1 MTTYGNEIDEMFK
14 RDSDI
19 SPSWKTYLY
28 HLGYYIPHVVK
39 RFFSSPIKEKQTEL
53 NVLNIVSDI
62 LSNKHDDSSISQS
75 QELVKL
81 HRVIENTK
89 ARKRL
94 ETWSLRV
101 IVVYL
106 IIVLIL
112 VVSNYL
118 YTGWFDAVMD
128 IPENVMIAILT
139 TTTVNIIGL
148 GLIVLRGHFLA
159 NEAIKDEE
167 KK

>member
-19 SPSWKTYLY
+19 IPSWKTYLY

-62 LSNKHDDSSISQS
+62 LSNKHDDSSINQS

-94 ETWSLRV
+94 ETWSSRV
-101 IVVYL
+101 IVIYL

-112 VVSNYL
+112 VVTNYL
-118 YTGWFDAVMD
+118 YTGWFDVVMD

>member
-1 MTTYGNEIDEMFK
+1 MSGSKDKIEAIFTVESEKKSTNDKKFEFEITT
-14 RDSDI
+14 
-19 SPSWKTYLY
+19 P
-28 HLGYYIPHVVK
+28 
-39 RFFSSPIKEKQTEL
+39 FFSISKGKSKRNNDEL
-53 NVLNIVSDI
+53 NVLDIVKDI
-62 LSNKHDDSSISQS
+62 LTNKQDSKSINQS

-94 ETWSLRV
+94 ETWSLKV

-106 IIVLIL
+106 VIVLLL
-112 VVSNYL
+112 VLSNYL
-118 YTGWFDAVMD
+118 YTGWFDATMD

-159 NEAIKDEE
+159 NEVTKEEE

>member
-1 MTTYGNEIDEMFK
+1 ML
-14 RDSDI
+14 DI
-19 SPSWKTYLY
+19 
-28 HLGYYIPHVVK
+28 V
-39 RFFSSPIKEKQTEL
+39 R
-53 NVLNIVSDI
+53 DI
-62 LSNKHDDSSISQS
+62 LSNKQDDKSINQS

-89 ARKRL
+89 ARRRL

-118 YTGWFDAVMD
+118 YTGWFDAVMV

-159 NEAIKDEE
+159 NENTKNEE
-167 KK
+167 Q

>member
-1 MTTYGNEIDEMFK
+1 MSVSKKKKIEDIFTVGEDKKTSEKRID
-14 RDSDI
+14 
-19 SPSWKTYLY
+19 
-28 HLGYYIPHVVK
+28 GYFINA
-39 RFFSSPIKEKQTEL
+39 RPIKSIFLSSKKEVKEEL
-53 NVLNIVSDI
+53 NVLDIVRDI
-62 LSNKHDDSSISQS
+62 LSNKQDDKSINQS

-106 IIVLIL
+106 ITVLIL

>member
-1 MTTYGNEIDEMFK
+1 MSVSKKKKIEDIFTVGEDKKTSEKRID
-14 RDSDI
+14 
-19 SPSWKTYLY
+19 
-28 HLGYYIPHVVK
+28 GYFINTRPIK
-39 RFFSSPIKEKQTEL
+39 SIFSSSKKEVKEEL
-53 NVLNIVSDI
+53 NVLDIVRDI
-62 LSNKHDDSSISQS
+62 LSNKQDDKSINQS

-106 IIVLIL
+106 ITVLIL

>member
-19 SPSWKTYLY
+19 IPSWKTYLY

-62 LSNKHDDSSISQS
+62 LSNKHDDSSINQS

-94 ETWSLRV
+94 ETWSSRV
-101 IVVYL
+101 IVIYL

-118 YTGWFDAVMD
+118 YTGWFDVVMD

>member
-1 MTTYGNEIDEMFK
+1 MCQ
-14 RDSDI
+14 
-19 SPSWKTYLY
+19 
-28 HLGYYIPHVVK
+28 YIFLSSKKEVK
-39 RFFSSPIKEKQTEL
+39 EEL
-53 NVLNIVSDI
+53 NVLDIVRDI
-62 LSNKHDDSSISQS
+62 LSNKQDDKSINQS

-89 ARKRL
+89 ARRRL

-118 YTGWFDAVMD
+118 YTGWFDAVMV

-159 NEAIKDEE
+159 NENTKNEE
-167 KK
+167 Q

>member
-19 SPSWKTYLY
+19 IPSWKTYLY

-62 LSNKHDDSSISQS
+62 LSNKHDDSSINQS

-94 ETWSLRV
+94 ETWSSRV
-101 IVVYL
+101 IVIYL
-106 IIVLIL
+106 TIVLIL

-118 YTGWFDAVMD
+118 YTGWFDVVMD

>member
-1 MTTYGNEIDEMFK
+1 M
-14 RDSDI
+14 
-19 SPSWKTYLY
+19 
-28 HLGYYIPHVVK
+28 
-39 RFFSSPIKEKQTEL
+39 
-53 NVLNIVSDI
+53 
-62 LSNKHDDSSISQS
+62 
-75 QELVKL
+75 

-94 ETWSLRV
+94 ETWSLKV

-106 IIVLIL
+106 VIVLLL
-112 VVSNYL
+112 VLSNYL
-118 YTGWFDAVMD
+118 YTGWFDATMD

-159 NEAIKDEE
+159 NEATKEEE